1 MSGMTRDP
9 VGALPEP
16 VAGTLRPWIDQL
28 ELLTDAIIQ
37 RDRELALLALL
48 ADRTIVDVDVGL
60 AMGRELMD
68 AHADVPARVSLGLLG
83 NEVPCLYPGQLRL
96 ASRSDSLSLDE
107 APFRQPLRWESES
120 RNPVPSP
127 SGRGS

>member
-1 MSGMTRDP
+1 MKLIAALAAGRDGSYHVNIPNEGSVGNLAPSANVEVPAWFDASGMAREP

-37 RDRELALLALL
+37 RNRELALLALL

-60 AMGRELMD
+60 AMGRELLD
-68 AHADVPARVSLGLLG
+68 AHAPYL
-83 NEVPCLYPGQLRL
+83 NEYH
-96 ASRSDSLSLDE
+96 
-107 APFRQPLRWESES
+107 
-120 RNPVPSP
+120 
-127 SGRGS
+127 

>member
-1 MSGMTRDP
+1 MPAWFDASGMTREP

-48 ADRTIVDVDVGL
+48 ADRTIVDVDAGL
-60 AMGRELMD
+60 ALGRELMA
-68 AHADVPARVSLGLLG
+68 AHADYLL
-83 NEVPCLYPGQLRL
+83 EYR
-96 ASRSDSLSLDE
+96 
-107 APFRQPLRWESES
+107 
-120 RNPVPSP
+120 
-127 SGRGS
+127 